1 MKERPE
7 LDPSLI
13 FFYEAFHDL
22 STSRP
27 VSQAGPLPIPIS
39 EVLAYCAYYK
49 IDDLDFRATL
59 LDLVK
64 RMDGKYLTDFQK
76 KNAKSSQ

>member
-1 MKERPE
+1 M
-7 LDPSLI
+7 
-13 FFYEAFHDL
+13 
-22 STSRP
+22 
-27 VSQAGPLPIPIS
+27 SQAGPLPIPIS